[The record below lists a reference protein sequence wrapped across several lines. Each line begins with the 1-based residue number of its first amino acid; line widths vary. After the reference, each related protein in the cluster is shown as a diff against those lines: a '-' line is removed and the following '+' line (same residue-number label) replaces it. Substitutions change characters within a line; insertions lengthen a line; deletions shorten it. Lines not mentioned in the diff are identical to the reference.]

1 LSYLKVSAREGGGG
15 SSSRRE
21 LIDSSRKILF
31 TNISILEKKTYA
43 E

>member
-1 LSYLKVSAREGGGG
+1 LKASARDGGG

-31 TNISILEKKTYA
+31 TNI
-43 E
+43 